1 MPIFVVKRDKSLE
14 ELDPDKI
21 RKVVEAAGLND
32 EEAGTLVNEVVNWLE
47 SLGKDKVTSL
57 QIRDKVVVEIQK
69 INKNVAEKFISYEMN
84 RDKKYND

>member
-14 ELDPDKI
+14 EFDPDKI